1 METLSNLSSRL
12 DELMREKEIGTQELA
27 AKVQIDQSVI
37 ARILRAQRM
46 PSAKTL
52 VALADYFRCSADY
65 LLGRKELPDEHDF
78 LQRPPFSERLAFLLT
93 HFKIGTQ
100 ELAAKVQID
109 QSVIARILR
118 AQRMPSAK
126 TLVALAVT
134 KYRLTKETHLTEETI
149 RRWQSGRF
157 EPTTES
163 LIRLADYFGCSVDF
177 ILGREN

>member
-12 DELMREKEIGTQELA
+12 NELMREKEIGTQELA

-37 ARILRAQRM
+37 ARILRARRM

-65 LLGRKELPDEHDF
+65 LLGRKELPEERDF
-78 LQRPPFSERLAFLLT
+78 LQRPPFPERLAFLLA
-93 HFKIGTQ
+93 HFKT
-100 ELAAKVQID
+100 
-109 QSVIARILR
+109 
-118 AQRMPSAK
+118 
-126 TLVALAVT
+126 T
-134 KYRLTKETHLTEETI
+134 KYRLTKDTHLTEETI

-177 ILGREN
+177 ILGRET

>member
-27 AKVQIDQSVI
+27 AKVKIDQSVI

-93 HFKIGTQ
+93 HFK
-100 ELAAKVQID
+100 
-109 QSVIARILR
+109 
-118 AQRMPSAK
+118 
-126 TLVALAVT
+126 
-134 KYRLTKETHLTEETI
+134 
-149 RRWQSGRF
+149 
-157 EPTTES
+157 TT
-163 LIRLADYFGCSVDF
+163 
-177 ILGREN
+177 

>member
-1 METLSNLSSRL
+1 MQTVFVRVWDNFLSKDYLFMETLSNLSSRL

-27 AKVQIDQSVI
+27 AKVEIDQSVI

-93 HFKIGTQ
+93 HFKT
-100 ELAAKVQID
+100 
-109 QSVIARILR
+109 
-118 AQRMPSAK
+118 
-126 TLVALAVT
+126 T

-177 ILGREN
+177 ILGRET